1 MKGMRV
7 TIYWKTKDAGLID
20 RIRKQF
26 GISQGMTVNGENEV
40 EVDDKGL
47 QVLKDYEKQG
57 LIQLRNK

>member
-1 MKGMRV
+1 MKTR
-7 TIYWKTKDAGLID
+7 IYWKTKDAGLID

-40 EVDDKGL
+40 EVDEKGL
-47 QVLKDYEKQG
+47 QVLKDYETQG

>member
-1 MKGMRV
+1 MKT

-40 EVDDKGL
+40 EVDEKGL
-47 QVLKDYEKQG
+47 YSMVSSLSR
-57 LIQLRNK
+57 I

>member
-1 MKGMRV
+1 MKT
-7 TIYWKTKDAGLID
+7 TIYWKTKDVGLID

-40 EVDDKGL
+40 EVDEKGL

-57 LIQLRNK
+57 LIQLRNKL

>member
-1 MKGMRV
+1 M
-7 TIYWKTKDAGLID
+7 TAYESI
-20 RIRKQF
+20 

-40 EVDDKGL
+40 EVDEKGL

>member
-1 MKGMRV
+1 MKT

-26 GISQGMTVNGENEV
+26 RISQGMTVNGENEV

-47 QVLKDYEKQG
+47 QVLNGYEKQG
-57 LIQLRNK
+57 LIQLRNKL